1 MWNCLTCAYVCD
13 NFLSRWFKAI
23 PCCNVTGYAIMFQEV
38 VMEQTVID
46 RNRERESVVK
56 NMNISRFLVVL
67 TYENRAFACKLL
79 TKRISSLQNVLLLLM
94 RFLLN
99 TDLRQCNTQ
108 CTEWKKICFFCF
120 LSHIHKCV
128 VWVYTL
134 YVIKFS
140 VP

>member
-1 MWNCLTCAYVCD
+1 
-13 NFLSRWFKAI
+13 
-23 PCCNVTGYAIMFQEV
+23 MFQEV

-67 TYENRAFACKLL
+67 TYENRTFACKLL

-99 TDLRQCNTQ
+99 YGPQAM
-108 CTEWKKICFFCF
+108 
-120 LSHIHKCV
+120 
-128 VWVYTL
+128 
-134 YVIKFS
+134 
-140 VP
+140 

>member
-1 MWNCLTCAYVCD
+1 
-13 NFLSRWFKAI
+13 
-23 PCCNVTGYAIMFQEV
+23 MFQEV

-94 RFLLN
+94 RFLWN
-99 TDLRQCNTQ
+99 YGPQAM
-108 CTEWKKICFFCF
+108 
-120 LSHIHKCV
+120 
-128 VWVYTL
+128 
-134 YVIKFS
+134 
-140 VP
+140 

>member
-1 MWNCLTCAYVCD
+1 
-13 NFLSRWFKAI
+13 
-23 PCCNVTGYAIMFQEV
+23 MFQEV

-67 TYENRAFACKLL
+67 TYENRCKLL

-99 TDLRQCNTQ
+99 YGPQAM
-108 CTEWKKICFFCF
+108 
-120 LSHIHKCV
+120 
-128 VWVYTL
+128 
-134 YVIKFS
+134 
-140 VP
+140 